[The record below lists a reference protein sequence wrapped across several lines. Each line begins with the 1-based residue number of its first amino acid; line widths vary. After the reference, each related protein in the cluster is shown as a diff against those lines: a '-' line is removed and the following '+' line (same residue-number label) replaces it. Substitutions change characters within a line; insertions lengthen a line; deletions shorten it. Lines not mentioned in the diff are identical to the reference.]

1 MVCRRCD
8 AAAVAVAY
16 TTAPSAIYRA
26 IERSMSVKT
35 EAAYKAGQRARKR
48 DAGLVVL
55 EVWCRPADKERVR
68 RYVARLIKGVRHAA
82 VPQPDA

>member
-1 MVCRRCD
+1 M
-8 AAAVAVAY
+8 
-16 TTAPSAIYRA
+16 
-26 IERSMSVKT
+26 KT

-68 RYVARLIKGVRHAA
+68 RYVARLVKQGEAIP
-82 VPQPDA
+82 VPCTAPT